1 MGAHFSSTHT
11 VYGWL
16 KFSPVL
22 SQNWEQEQNLRGAAQ
37 GPEWVT
43 LSDITSPQG
52 PPRRTE
58 DVLTA
63 LTELTQNPV
72 QEEQLLEGLELK

>member
-16 KFSPVL
+16 KFSSVL
-22 SQNWEQEQNLRGAAQ
+22 SQNWEQEQNLRGAVQ

-43 LSDITSPQG
+43 LSDITSLQS
-52 PPRRTE
+52 R
-58 DVLTA
+58 
-63 LTELTQNPV
+63 
-72 QEEQLLEGLELK
+72 